1 MVSHLETCQM
11 ISMVQSVICNILFRN
26 HFLSQPVIQAVEA
39 LARCANIFFFFVQVF
54 FPTLLLSMS
63 VFIYDCKD
71 LFFPPYIETR
81 TDRNPDTFKAIALEQ
96 LNSYPEVRSLPMRL
110 TRKGIKKKKKTK
122 QLSFGGA
129 PLKHDMKLPPAL
141 IDF

>member
-1 MVSHLETCQM
+1 
-11 ISMVQSVICNILFRN
+11 
-26 HFLSQPVIQAVEA
+26 
-39 LARCANIFFFFVQVF
+39 
-54 FPTLLLSMS
+54 MS

-71 LFFPPYIETR
+71 LFFPPYIGTR
-81 TDRNPDTFKAIALEQ
+81 TDRNPDTFKAIALDQ

-110 TRKGIKKKKKTK
+110 TRKGIKKKKKKTK

-141 IDF
+141 TDF